1 MEYKSVQIFHGPKS
15 WNQTAEKHAKAEQS
29 LGLKSQFFNYK
40 KLINPFRFFRIIFS
54 VKIFNFYSAYTL
66 LPISPNQHQRFA
78 RFAGL
83 DIFILK
89 FFGKKIIL
97 HFQGCEIR
105 DRYSPHAGALCS
117 FCEIRDQF
125 CSQLKSKN
133 RRKRIHQ
140 WIKIADAVSIST
152 PDLRPY
158 IQSEN
163 IHFIPKIFERQEAKQ
178 SPNKV
183 SSDGKLRVFHAPT
196 DRSIKGT
203 DQIIAVLNKH
213 PDKFELL
220 LAENLNKNQVF
231 EIAQQADIA
240 IDQIRVGWYGN
251 FAVEMM
257 ALGIPVLAYIK
268 EDLLKETVMFE
279 LPIINVNESN
289 LEQTL
294 LNIYENRTELV
305 GIAEKSINFVQHFHS
320 EKHIAQKLINIYQN
334 I

>member
-1 MEYKSVQIFHGPKS
+1 MEYKRVQIFHGPKS
-15 WNQTAEKHAKAEQS
+15 WNQTAEKHARAEQN
-29 LGLKSQFFNYK
+29 LGLKSRFFNYK
-40 KLINPFRFFRIIFS
+40 KLINPFRFFQIIYS
-54 VKIFNFYSAYTL
+54 TKIFNFYSAYTL
-66 LPISPNQHQRFA
+66 LPISPNQHKRFA

-89 FFGKKIIL
+89 FFGKKVIL

-125 CSQLKSKN
+125 CSPAKSKN

-163 IHFIPKIFERQEAKQ
+163 IHFIPKIFAKQEAKQ
-178 SPNKV
+178 SQYKM
-183 SSDGKLRVFHAPT
+183 SAAEKLRVFHAPT

-203 DQIIAVLNKH
+203 DQIVAVLTKH
-213 PDKFELL
+213 SDKFEML
-220 LAENLNKNQVF
+220 LAENLSKNQVF
-231 EIAQQADIA
+231 EMANQADIA

-268 EDLLKETVMFE
+268 EDLIKETGILE

-294 LNIYENRTELV
+294 LNIFENRAQLL
-305 GIAEKSINFVQHFHS
+305 GIAEKSVNFVQHFHS
-320 EKHIAQKLINIYQN
+320 EEHVAQKLINIYQN